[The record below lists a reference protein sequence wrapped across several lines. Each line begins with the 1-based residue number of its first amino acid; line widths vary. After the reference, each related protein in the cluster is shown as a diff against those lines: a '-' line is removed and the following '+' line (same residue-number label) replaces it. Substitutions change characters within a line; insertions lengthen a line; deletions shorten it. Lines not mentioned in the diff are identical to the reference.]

1 MVDQNVVVVAAVFF
15 WWPWVPIESQGK
27 TQNPIISQKFWDLL
41 LRGKPTKS
49 NQKIDIFVSA
59 YLTNPCSFH
68 HFTQPLPIE
77 TFFSWTS
84 RSFSSSG
91 PYTEDLGEFEKGLV
105 LWNVTRAYT
114 RGGNNKTLSIWRCN
128 YVTYVV
134 LFKCFYSKLSLDD
147 WMINFWEPIPFIE
160 PSTIPSHKIFMAD
173 MSKHLIPFY
182 LITFITKSFQM
193 NEIITKAKG

>member
-1 MVDQNVVVVAAVFF
+1 MLLLLLLLFF
-15 WWPWVPIESQGK
+15 LMTLGSNWKPRK

-49 NQKIDIFVSA
+49 NQTIDIFISAVSHGILA
-59 YLTNPCSFH
+59 A
-68 HFTQPLPIE
+68 FTIWHSPSPSQR
-77 TFFSWTS
+77 FSLG
-84 RSFSSSG
+84 SFSSSG

-114 RGGNNKTLSIWRCN
+114 RGGNNKTWSSWRCN

-147 WMINFWEPIPFIE
+147 WMIDFWEPIPFIE
-160 PSTIPSHKIFMAD
+160 PSTTPSHKMFMAD